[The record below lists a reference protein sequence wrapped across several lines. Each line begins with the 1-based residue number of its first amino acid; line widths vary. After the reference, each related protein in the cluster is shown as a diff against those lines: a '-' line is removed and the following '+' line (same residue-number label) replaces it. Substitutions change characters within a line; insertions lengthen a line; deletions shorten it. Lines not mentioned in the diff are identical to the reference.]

1 MATIGTYS
9 GRRTRAPTSN
19 YYYLTLKSSDLHCR
33 EAVVSRMCYTTLH
46 NQSRR
51 WKNASNSTKWRD
63 KFLESHHIILH
74 FFKKIISFLFKK
86 NIRLNKKIQKYHNS
100 ILIVLLSLL
109 YCWINESFVLN
120 DVVIWSMQKV
130 VNLVFKKRINNYHPF
145 FEIISICRLH
155 SIQG

>member
-9 GRRTRAPTSN
+9 GRRTRAPTST
-19 YYYLTLKSSDLHCR
+19 YYYLTLKSSNLHCH

-51 WKNASNSTKWRD
+51 WKNASSSTKWKD

-74 FFKKIISFLFKK
+74 FFKKIISSFF
-86 NIRLNKKIQKYHNS
+86 KKIQKYHNN

-109 YCWINESFVLN
+109 YCWISEPFVLN

-130 VNLVFKKRINNYHPF
+130 VNLVFKKRINNYCPF